1 MRASFRG
8 RLFSQRLFSQRPVII
23 SFAVLVSF
31 FANVGI
37 GAGCTDDMNRA
48 GNNESGDGGSGSDG
62 GGGRDSG
69 NGDHVVVIPS
79 IAYCEPAQNW
89 PTESNTWEFDV
100 LALVNQRRS
109 EGANC
114 GGTSLGPAP
123 ALSMNGALSCAARV
137 HSWDMAT
144 QGYFDH
150 SSQNGD
156 QPWDR
161 MTKAG
166 YNWRAA
172 GENIAMGQANPTD
185 VMNAWM
191 SSQGHCQN
199 IMNPDF
205 VDIGIGYHGASGS
218 KLWTQVFGRP

>member
-1 MRASFRG
+1 M
-8 RLFSQRLFSQRPVII
+8 LI
-23 SFAVLVSF
+23 SV
-31 FANVGI
+31 ANFGI
-37 GAGCTDDMNRA
+37 GIGCTNDMNEA
-48 GNNESGDGGSGSDG
+48 NGNGSDNSDGGSGSNDG
-62 GGGRDSG
+62 GSSSD
-69 NGDHVVVIPS
+69 NVVVIPS

-89 PTESNTWEFDV
+89 PTESNSWEFDV

-123 ALSMNGALSCAARV
+123 SLSMNGALSCAARV

-144 QGYFDH
+144 QNYFDH

-156 QPWDR
+156 QPRDR
-161 MTKAG
+161 MPKAG

-172 GENIAMGQANPTD
+172 GENIARGQTNPTD
-185 VMNAWM
+185 VMNLWM

-199 IMNPDF
+199 IMNPNF
-205 VDIGIGYHGASGS
+205 TDIGIGHHGATGS
-218 KLWTQVFGRP
+218 DLWTQVFGQR